1 MSTIDAREWQKER
14 KNRYDQKYQQ
24 NKRDY
29 NDRKKILKELHGH
42 NFDGWNGEY
51 AGNYSRKKNRS
62 KKKPTTKEEIKKAK
76 RAEYMREYMSEM
88 RKKRKINPEQP
99 YSR

>member
-62 KKKPTTKEEIKKAK
+62 
-76 RAEYMREYMSEM
+76 
-88 RKKRKINPEQP
+88 RKKTYNQRRDQKGEEGRVHEGIHE
-99 YSR
+99 